1 MQILML
7 SEILLFLAVWH
18 FTRLKSNVCLVKFPE
33 NFSTEMPPAISWLQ
47 ILMSDLF
54 IPLDSHRNIQEK
66 KFCVGNVVV
75 GNDFEL
81 KSWELSH

>member
-1 MQILML
+1 MHILML

-18 FTRLKSNVCLVKFPE
+18 FTGLKCNVCLVKFPE

-54 IPLDSHRNIQEK
+54 IPLDSHGNIQEK
-66 KFCVGNVVV
+66 KFYVGNVVV

>member
-1 MQILML
+1 ML

-18 FTRLKSNVCLVKFPE
+18 FTGLKCNVCLVKFSE
-33 NFSTEMPPAISWLQ
+33 NFSTEMPHAISWLQ

-54 IPLDSHRNIQEK
+54 IPLDSHGNIQGK
-66 KFCVGNVVV
+66 KYFMFWSFVVR
-75 GNDFEL
+75 NDFEL

>member
-1 MQILML
+1 M
-7 SEILLFLAVWH
+7 
-18 FTRLKSNVCLVKFPE
+18 CLVKFPE

-54 IPLDSHRNIQEK
+54 IPLDSHGNIQEK
-66 KFCVGNVVV
+66 KFYVGNVVV

-81 KSWELSH
+81 KSWELSHQQMTETALTFVGKGQGKL

>member
-18 FTRLKSNVCLVKFPE
+18 FMRLKCNVCLVKFSE

-54 IPLDSHRNIQEK
+54 IPSNSHGNIQEK
-66 KFCVGNVVV
+66 SSMLWSFVVRTIL
-75 GNDFEL
+75 N
-81 KSWELSH
+81 

>member
-1 MQILML
+1 ML

-54 IPLDSHRNIQEK
+54 IPLDSHGNIQGK
-66 KFCVGNVVV
+66 NILCFG
-75 GNDFEL
+75 
-81 KSWELSH
+81 LSL

>member
-47 ILMSDLF
+47 ILMSVLF
-54 IPLDSHRNIQEK
+54 IPLDSHGNIQGK
-66 KFCVGNVVV
+66 NILCFA
-75 GNDFEL
+75 
-81 KSWELSH
+81 LSL

>member
-18 FTRLKSNVCLVKFPE
+18 FMGLKCNVCLVKFSE

-54 IPLDSHRNIQEK
+54 IPSDSHRNIQEENIL
-66 KFCVGNVVV
+66 CSG
-75 GNDFEL
+75 L
-81 KSWELSH
+81 LL